1 MVPKA
6 TTLDEETGPELPI
19 ADSELVTH
27 TNIQTDS
34 IETETHRRNGYRAIR
49 TSRWTTVRR
58 VGDRR
63 LYIVACYGFT
73 ASRDLFS
80 FRG

>member
-34 IETETHRRNGYRAIR
+34 IETETHRRNGYRAI
-49 TSRWTTVRR
+49 
-58 VGDRR
+58 
-63 LYIVACYGFT
+63 L
-73 ASRDLFS
+73 
-80 FRG
+80 